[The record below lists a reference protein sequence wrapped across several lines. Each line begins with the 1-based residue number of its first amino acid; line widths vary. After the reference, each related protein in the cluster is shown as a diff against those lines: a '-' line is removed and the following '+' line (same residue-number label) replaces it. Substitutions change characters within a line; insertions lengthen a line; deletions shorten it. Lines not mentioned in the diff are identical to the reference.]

1 MQSTLGGTHRQAAAQ
16 GASQLQR
23 LHHILQTAPGLTQD
37 IGVVDR
43 YPVKFDTGYVRT
55 ADAVSELLGE
65 VPIGRCRSPCGQCRL
80 VDQYEIESAGSAGHG
95 SSGDGHYRA
104 ATGGVV
110 DKPLRPRERPI
121 LYGDVS
127 GEQVR
132 AVLALGETPAD
143 RHSRPNQLGEA
154 GALLASRANPGR
166 RSAEKSL
173 GVGDRQR
180 HTAASQ
186 NANELRY
193 LKIIGQTAAVGHRH
207 VVLGDAKTVKDRDG
221 AGGKR
226 VVPVLCRQHCET
238 SRVVRVAGIAQRGL
252 DRVDN
257 VEASRCHE
265 RDRCRH
271 RTTSPPAEA
280 SRGSANAVIRPPS

>member
-1 MQSTLGGTHRQAAAQ
+1 M
-16 GASQLQR
+16 
-23 LHHILQTAPGLTQD
+23 
-37 IGVVDR
+37 
-43 YPVKFDTGYVRT
+43 
-55 ADAVSELLGE
+55 
-65 VPIGRCRSPCGQCRL
+65 
-80 VDQYEIESAGSAGHG
+80 
-95 SSGDGHYRA
+95 
-104 ATGGVV
+104 
-110 DKPLRPRERPI
+110 
-121 LYGDVS
+121 
-127 GEQVR
+127 
-132 AVLALGETPAD
+132 
-143 RHSRPNQLGEA
+143 
-154 GALLASRANPGR
+154 
-166 RSAEKSL
+166 
-173 GVGDRQR
+173 GDRQR

-221 AGGKR
+221 VGGKR